1 MSFTNWLIFA
11 AILLILELFSNTL
24 VAAFFALSALILA
37 AITYFNPNFQVSL
50 QFSIFTIVGIISSI
64 IILIK
69 NKHKKANDNLSER
82 ERLLFDQIATIIE
95 KQRVAVGD
103 TSYPYFSLD
112 NNDLQIG
119 DKVKIIAIK
128 DGRVEIAK
136 I

>member
-119 DKVKIIAIK
+119 DKVKIVAIK

>member
-37 AITYFNPNFQVSL
+37 TITYFNPNFQVSL

-112 NNDLQIG
+112 NNYLQIG